1 VSKDKKLISGM
12 ICRGGQH
19 TLHHLKL
26 MIAAGIQHVG
36 KTGLYKGCVAFQ
48 QGKRRSVCSIS
59 SLISYQGSL
68 HLNGTFFKAQ
78 AQEFAFK
85 NNTNKERVKLL
96 F

>member
-1 VSKDKKLISGM
+1 MSKDKKLISST
-12 ICRGGQH
+12 ICRDGQH

-26 MIAAGIQHVG
+26 MIAAGMQHVG

-48 QGKRRSVCSIS
+48 QGSRRSVCSIN
-59 SLISYQGSL
+59 SLISYKGSL
-68 HLNGTFFKAQ
+68 HLNGAFLKAQ

-85 NNTNKERVKLL
+85 NNTNEERVKLL